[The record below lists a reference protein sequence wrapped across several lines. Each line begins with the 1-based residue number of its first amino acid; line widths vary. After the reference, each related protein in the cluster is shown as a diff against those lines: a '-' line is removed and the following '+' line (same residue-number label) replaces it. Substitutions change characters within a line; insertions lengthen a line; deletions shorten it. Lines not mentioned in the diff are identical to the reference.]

1 VVPPPL
7 TRREAA
13 KRAKEQALA
22 LRKQYREGNAR
33 GDERYLAK
41 RDAGPVRALVRD
53 VVDGRFNMGIVLL
66 PLALTLVVINLTGNR
81 TLQGIGISIWLA
93 ALLASA
99 LDLLITALLI
109 RRRVRAQF
117 PDEGRTRGHVAYGLL
132 RSTVLRRF
140 RLPPPRVS
148 PFKGRGD

>member
-1 VVPPPL
+1 MTPPPL

-13 KRAKEQALA
+13 KRQKEQAA
-22 LRKQYREGNAR
+22 AVRKKYREGNAR

-41 RDAGPVRALVRD
+41 RDSGPVRALVRD
-53 VVDGRFNMGIVLL
+53 LVDGRVNVGIVLL
-66 PLALTLVVINLTGNR
+66 PLALTLVVINLTDNR
-81 TLQGIGISIWLA
+81 ALQGIGISVWLV

-99 LDLLITALLI
+99 LDLFLTGFII
-109 RRRVRAQF
+109 RRRVREQF
-117 PDEGRTRGHVAYGLL
+117 PDEGRTRGHVAYGLM

-148 PFKGRGD
+148 PYKRRA